1 MKNSTRS
8 NISAGLNRNKARG
21 VAFRAPEHVIKSYK
35 GSSAVLACTRC
46 HALYFAKHWH
56 TWSNP
61 SVRLPEN
68 LAVAGT
74 LCPACESI
82 EGSENGNSNFGYG
95 GELKLSG
102 FADDLRKQEIVKT
115 IKNAASRAL
124 KRNPEAQ
131 IIKIEDTG
139 KTVRVTTTENQ
150 LAVSLGKQVDKSF
163 KGGTLKISFSQ
174 NDLPAHITWKDKK

>member
-8 NISAGLNRNKARG
+8 NVSAGLNRNKARG
-21 VAFRAPEHVIKSYK
+21 VAFRAPEHVIKSFK

-61 SVRLPEN
+61 AVRLPEN

-82 EGSENGNSNFGYG
+82 NSARGSNANFGYG

-102 FADDLRKQEIVKT
+102 FTSDLRKLEIIKA
-115 IKNAASRAL
+115 IKNAAARVL
-124 KRNPEAQ
+124 KRNPESQ

-150 LAVSLGKQVDKSF
+150 LAVALGKQIEKSF
-163 KGGTLKISFSQ
+163 KGGTLKIGFSKD
-174 NDLPAHITWKDKK
+174 DLPVHITWKDKT